1 MQDKK
6 GYMHGAIL
14 LLISGCIVKILGALF
29 KIPLTN
35 LIGDRGM
42 GMFSFAMQFFSI
54 LFVICAAGIPVAES
68 YLVS

>member
-42 GMFSFAMQFFSI
+42 GMFSFAM
-54 LFVICAAGIPVAES
+54 
-68 YLVS
+68 